1 MTSDTRSLPFLR
13 RDIKY
18 KQTTK
23 NLNLG
28 CSYQMIIISYAQNFE
43 DVMLFRVLDE
53 IKQGFY
59 IDIGA
64 IAPEAGNVTKLF
76 YDRGWHG
83 LNVEAT
89 PHWLEQLKVRR
100 ERDINLG
107 VAVSDYE
114 GTTPFQVRGDTGLL
128 SMSNPIMDLQAAA
141 DLPASEPRVPVTT
154 LQDLWRQHVPEAQE
168 VHFLKIDV
176 EGEETRVIGGGDWNS
191 QRPWIVVVKAIL
203 PNSQLPSHEE
213 WEPVLLGHRY
223 RFVYWDGLNRFYL
236 AEEHAA
242 LAASFTAPPNVFD
255 GFVTYRQVL
264 AEQQA
269 QQDAQ
274 RADELSQQV
283 DTLSDQCERLEDSRR
298 DMARQLADS
307 TARQEDLERQL
318 RYFMRPFWERLVLR
332 QSGQPVRALRRALF
346 HTNGR
351 PRGELRRW
359 VLRPDGQPRR
369 LFRDWMT
376 SPEYRALPQ
385 ALRVAQPLSSEAAGP
400 NISPR
405 TRYFL
410 NQIEAAHPAGERG

>member
-1 MTSDTRSLPFLR
+1 MT
-13 RDIKY
+13 
-18 KQTTK
+18 
-23 NLNLG
+23 
-28 CSYQMIIISYAQNFE
+28 IISYAQNFE
-43 DVMLFRVLDE
+43 DVMLFRALRE
-53 IKQGFY
+53 IEQGFY

-64 IAPEAGNVTKLF
+64 FAPDAGNITKLF

-83 LNVEAT
+83 LNIAPT
-89 PHWLEQLKVRR
+89 PCWLEQLKARR

-107 VAVSDYE
+107 MVISDHE
-114 GTTPFQVRGDTGLL
+114 GTAPFHVLGETGF
-128 SMSNPIMDLQAAA
+128 SSTNDSIMDLQAAA
-141 DLPASEPRVPVTT
+141 DLPASELRVPVTT

-176 EGEETRVIGGGDWNS
+176 EGEEARVIRGGDWNS
-191 QRPWIVVVKAIL
+191 HRPWIVVVKATL
-203 PNSQLPSHEE
+203 PNSKIPNHDE

-223 RFVYWDGLNRFYL
+223 RFVYWDGLKRFYV

-242 LAASFTAPPNVFD
+242 LAAAFTAPPNVFD

-269 QQDAQ
+269 QQGAQ
-274 RADELSQQV
+274 RADDLSQQV
-283 DTLSDQCERLEDSRR
+283 DTFSDQCERLKDSQRH
-298 DMARQLADS
+298 MARQLTDS
-307 TARQEDLERQL
+307 ITRREDLERQL
-318 RYFMRPFWERLVLR
+318 RYFTRPFWERLVLR
-332 QSGQPVRALRRALF
+332 RSGRPVRALRRALF

-369 LFRDWMT
+369 LFHDWMT

-385 ALRVAQPLSSEAAGP
+385 ALRVPSLLPSEAAGP

-410 NQIEAAHPAGERG
+410 KQIEAAQPSGERG